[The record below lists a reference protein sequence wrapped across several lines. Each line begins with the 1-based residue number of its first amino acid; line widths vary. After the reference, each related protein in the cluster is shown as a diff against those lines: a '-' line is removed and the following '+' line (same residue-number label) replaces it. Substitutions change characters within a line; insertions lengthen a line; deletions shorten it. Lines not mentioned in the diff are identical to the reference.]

1 MKRSV
6 SDLFG
11 DCVEPDV
18 PCRKIK
24 PSTDTWMAAT
34 PDHHWSIDFGA
45 QVPRE
50 HIEEVADPF
59 PTGSSITAT
68 DYFTTHVARTPEQC
82 ASEGTAPQ
90 RSMEWKNARRFAI
103 TASDFG
109 AALGNNAYC
118 SPDDLVRKKV
128 WDTFRGNDA
137 TQWGST
143 QEVRAE
149 EAFEAW
155 AKENIAEDA
164 QLHTFNL
171 TKFSE
176 VPWIAVSPDG
186 VLTYTKD
193 GVVHA
198 DLVEYKCPTK
208 TQTEVHPYQQH
219 PKSTPPYYR
228 DQMMG
233 MAHYINACGGI
244 PLLGAKRK
252 LEGAW
257 FVVWQPRTLWVV
269 KHEIDEVEWTTRI
282 FPGLRSFYFTKLLPA
297 FVWFHNG
304 VLTQGEIEP
313 ESKPLDVDGTKDGG

>member
-6 SDLFG
+6 SDMFG
-11 DCVEPDV
+11 GCVDESEV
-18 PCRKIK
+18 PCKK
-24 PSTDTWMAAT
+24 PLLQDAWQSAT
-34 PDHHWSIDFGA
+34 PEHHWDIDYGA
-45 QVPRE
+45 QVPKE
-50 HIEEVADPF
+50 QTEDEAEAF
-59 PTGSSITAT
+59 PTGDPITAT
-68 DYFTTHVARTPEQC
+68 DYYNKYVARTPEQC
-82 ASEGTAPQ
+82 TSEGCAPQ
-90 RSMEWKNARRFAI
+90 RSVEWKTARRFAI

-118 SPDDLVRKKV
+118 SPDDCVRKKV

-143 QEVRAE
+143 QEARAE

-155 AKENIAEDA
+155 AKANISEDA

-176 VPWIAVSPDG
+176 MPWIAVSPDG
-186 VLTYTKD
+186 VVTYTKD
-193 GVVHA
+193 GVLHA

-208 TQTEVHPYQQH
+208 TQTEDHPYRQH

-233 MAHYINACGGI
+233 MLHYINANGGL
-244 PLLGAKRK
+244 PLLGQQCK
-252 LEGAW
+252 LEAAW

-269 KHEIDEVEWTTRI
+269 KHEVDESEWTTRI

-297 FVWFHNG
+297 FVWYHNG
-304 VLTQGEIEP
+304 LLQRGDIEP
-313 ESKPLDVDGTKDGG
+313 QSEALEL

>member
-6 SDLFG
+6 SDMFG
-11 DCVEPDV
+11 DCVESEP
-18 PCRKIK
+18 PCKKSCIDDDAWK
-24 PSTDTWMAAT
+24 ADT
-34 PDHHWSIDFGA
+34 PHHHWSIDFGA
-45 QVPRE
+45 QVPKE
-50 HIEEVADPF
+50 HVEDVADAF
-59 PTGSSITAT
+59 PTGAPITASE
-68 DYFTTHVARTPEQC
+68 YFAVHVARTLEQC
-82 ASEGTAPQ
+82 ANEGAAPQ
-90 RSMEWKNARRFAI
+90 RSIEWKNARRFAI

-109 AALGNNAYC
+109 AALGNNAY
-118 SPDDLVRKKV
+118 STPDDLVRKKV

-143 QEVRAE
+143 QEARAE

-155 AKENIAEDA
+155 AKANIAEDA

-171 TKFSE
+171 TKFSDI
-176 VPWIAVSPDG
+176 PWIAVSPDG

-208 TQTEVHPYQQH
+208 TQTEDHPYKQH

-233 MAHYINACGGI
+233 MIHYINANGGL
-244 PLLGAKRK
+244 PLLGRVRK
-252 LEGAW
+252 LEAAW
-257 FVVWQPRTLWVV
+257 FVVWQPRTLWVI
-269 KHEIDEVEWTTRI
+269 KHDIDEVEWTTRI

-304 VLTQGEIEP
+304 VLRDGQIEP
-313 ESKPLDVDGTKDGG
+313 ESDVLEL

>member
-1 MKRSV
+1 
-6 SDLFG
+6 
-11 DCVEPDV
+11 
-18 PCRKIK
+18 
-24 PSTDTWMAAT
+24 MAAT